1 MRTVVS
7 VLVCNCEVHTQL
19 VRDFFDIVDEKFAG
33 SSDNDD
39 GTEDTLVFE
48 SNFEVVNIVATAVG
62 GSSVGDKE
70 FVAAPLPDC
79 LNVDGVTDVLV
90 VNETEGDTL
99 VEFDVTDP
107 PRNARII
114 QIAFTEEA

>member
-1 MRTVVS
+1 VALTIRCDSEVTKE
-7 VLVCNCEVHTQL
+7 LVT
-19 VRDFFDIVDEKFAG
+19 DGVDVAG

-107 PRNARII
+107 PRSARII